1 LTRSTRIENPPS
13 QRSKARVEEFV
24 LTAGI
29 EERERVDLDAWE
41 MVREEEEEA
50 TWLRVVPL
58 PALRQTGA
66 TLSASVGSA
75 VLSSSTYSQATRKRF
90 LWLQIINWICHYD
103 AGCCCWWIEM
113 PF

>member
-1 LTRSTRIENPPS
+1 MRIENPPS
-13 QRSKARVEEFV
+13 QRRKARVEEFV

-29 EERERVDLDAWE
+29 EERERVDLDARE
-41 MVREEEEEA
+41 MVREEEEA

-103 AGCCCWWIEM
+103 AGCCWWIEM